1 MASKKQ
7 VQNLP
12 LHEMD
17 ANLMFEK
24 YTIQEIREIEKKNRV
39 DIERKKEELRIMVG
53 ERYRDLIEAADT
65 ITDMKKSSQNV
76 MNSISKIEELCKL
89 LKQNHLV
96 RGTSYIQQPLTDKT
110 RKQTENHF
118 YCVASQIKL
127 LLDMPEKMWSA
138 VDSQEFLLAAQAYL
152 LSRHVHTGLQ
162 VEAQSSASI
171 LSSFPVLS
179 RQWTAI
185 SHFKATILQGCRKL
199 LRDVNATDEQIANAL
214 CSIVLLEDCNP
225 RQVFNEFL
233 LARTNSVQQL
243 FHVSQQGVGIKQQI
257 CLVVQLIVRTVHQIY
272 TVFYTEVPALQREPC
287 NLYAI
292 LEQVTKTTPKSIGLL
307 DQLGSVSV
315 NYFPNSVI
323 DFHPTLRAT
332 ISAISVQHLQE
343 NCQQWIDSC
352 LISVKAGVTKLLSF
366 VNTVKRLADI
376 RRAVWDLLL
385 QETNFL
391 RWQMVCEK
399 VFLNNQVM
407 SVWSVFLQ
415 FQFLD
420 RIKSLIQ
427 YQLDSTAEL
436 TKRHLSK
443 VVMELASPEERS
455 LCTEVDL
462 AKFIWIE
469 SPTDIPSNTAWIPAS
484 QKTLS
489 SGGGLLMKACTY
501 TPTIQSLCKTFN
513 DKLKTM
519 LEDVRPYLS
528 VENDP
533 TSTATTTVTTTTSQ
547 QPSPFDQ
554 LADSPEIKGFVKK
567 STENCIVQVLDYV
580 KEQMQL
586 WKKSLEEIQDKV
598 TNEITINKVI
608 LVGRFCYALTDLCPH
623 LYNCLTAVENSE
635 KEIKLHTLK
644 SKSSLVADSAWENIQ
659 SMLSDCHLESCQIW
673 VNYTA
678 SWRIEE
684 FHKSLCT
691 QTASDIICT
700 LTKWD
705 EIDIEEEMETGE
717 KIKSIIRVPMQA
729 SPFVQNLLYAT
740 CLEINRVFGHV
751 MKRQVLQDILTQILD
766 GVLTG
771 YEDLLKNVHT
781 NNLPLTLDTL
791 ALNQKRSLQLLFDL
805 KFIIL
810 VIPPKGDKSTIIK
823 NRMKKITDQ
832 LEEYIDP
839 FDLDVFTPHMHTH
852 LQKTSQ
858 RTMVLFGA
866 LTTASKQD
874 VMVSS
879 RQYSSGGHQEQHNIL
894 PLVTCQH
901 RFPLLPLSTTPSDRA
916 VLPQPLLQTLPRVDV
931 IPASLTEV
939 AASVLPRSTGNNT
952 SGGSFYDKLGSVGA
966 MWFSNIGASGKT

>member
-1 MASKKQ
+1 MASKKP

-17 ANLMFEK
+17 TNLMFEK
-24 YTIQEIREIEKKNRV
+24 YTIQEIREIEKKNRL

-76 MNSISKIEELCKL
+76 MNSISKIEELCKQ
-89 LKQNHLV
+89 LKQNHLAK
-96 RGTSYIQQPLTDKT
+96 GTSYIHRPLADKS

-118 YCVASQIKL
+118 YSVASQIKL

-138 VDSQEFLLAAQAYL
+138 VDSQEFLLAAQAFL

-162 VEAQSSASI
+162 LEAQCSASI
-171 LSSFPVLS
+171 LSCFPVLS

-199 LRDVNATDEQIANAL
+199 LREVNATDQQIADAL
-214 CSIVLLEDCNP
+214 CSILLLEDCTP

-233 LARTNSVQQL
+233 LARTNAVQQL
-243 FHVSQQGVGIKQQI
+243 FHVSQQGIGIKQQI
-257 CLVVQLIVRTVHQIY
+257 CLVVQLIVKTVHQIY
-272 TVFYTEVPALQREPC
+272 TVFYTSDSEVPASESS
-287 NLYAI
+287 NLYSI
-292 LEQVTKTTPKSIGLL
+292 LEHVTKTTPKSIGLL
-307 DQLGSVSV
+307 DQIGSVSA
-315 NYFPNSVI
+315 NYLPNSVI

-332 ISAISVQHLQE
+332 VTAISVQHLQE
-343 NCQQWIDSC
+343 NCQQWIESC
-352 LISVKAGVTKLLSF
+352 IQSVKAGVTKLLGF

-376 RRAVWDLLL
+376 RKAVWDLLL
-385 QETNFL
+385 QETNFPK
-391 RWQMVCEK
+391 WQMVCEK
-399 VFLNNQVM
+399 IFINGQVM

-415 FQFLD
+415 PQFVD

-443 VVMELASPEERS
+443 VVMELASPDERS
-455 LCTEVDL
+455 MFAEVDL

-469 SPTDIPSNTAWIPAS
+469 SPADIPPNTAWIPAS

-519 LEDVRPYLS
+519 LEDVTPYLNA
-528 VENDP
+528 EGE
-533 TSTATTTVTTTTSQ
+533 TSNS

-567 STENCIVQVLDYV
+567 STENCIIQVLEYIS
-580 KEQMQL
+580 EQMQL
-586 WKKSLEEIQDKV
+586 WKKSLEEIQDQI

-623 LYNCLTAVENSE
+623 LYNCITAVENSE

-644 SKSSLVADSAWENIQ
+644 SKATPVDSAWENIQ
-659 SMLSDCHLESCQIW
+659 SMLSERHLDSCQIW
-673 VNYTA
+673 VTYT
-678 SWRIEE
+678 SSSRIQQ
-684 FHKSLCT
+684 FRNALCT
-691 QTASDIICT
+691 QTASDIIST
-700 LTKWD
+700 ITKWD
-705 EIDIEEEMETGE
+705 EVDIEEETETGE
-717 KIKSIIRVPMQA
+717 RIKSTIRVPMQA

-751 MKRQVLQDILTQILD
+751 MKRQVLQDMVTQIFD
-766 GVLTG
+766 GVLDC
-771 YEDLLKNVHT
+771 YEHLLKNTHT
-781 NNLPLTLDTL
+781 KHLPLTPDTL
-791 ALNQKRSLQLLFDL
+791 ALNQQRALQLLFDL
-805 KFIIL
+805 KFIALI
-810 VIPPKGDKSTIIK
+810 IPPKGDKTVNVK
-823 NRMKKITDQ
+823 NRIKKIMDQ

-839 FDLDVFTPHMHTH
+839 FDLDVFTPYVQSH

-858 RTMVLFGA
+858 RTMVR
-866 LTTASKQD
+866 LTVHYIQD
-874 VMVSS
+874 TLRFQSYNINHRIS
-879 RQYSSGGHQEQHNIL
+879 RRSI
-894 PLVTCQH
+894 V
-901 RFPLLPLSTTPSDRA
+901 F
-916 VLPQPLLQTLPRVDV
+916 QPYKIIQ
-931 IPASLTEV
+931 
-939 AASVLPRSTGNNT
+939 
-952 SGGSFYDKLGSVGA
+952 
-966 MWFSNIGASGKT
+966 